1 MMKIFNLS
9 IFIGLLTI
17 APSVTA
23 AAAAEDIDQGYAA
36 LNEAYQARRAGN
48 QELAREK
55 IAIALDIFR
64 DNAAESGPELV
75 RPETEYILEGTPEKV
90 SLTES
95 KTLFKIE
102 FKVAPPSQSDG
113 SKAEDDI
120 IRQQQM
126 ILQKL
131 ILLTRENAEL
141 KTSISRIEANT
152 KETDNISDIVS
163 DIRDDISDLDELNN
177 SIEDVKDISEDTND
191 AIDKFDDRNDSIDKV
206 EDIADDISDIR
217 DEMDILKDILG
228 IVEDIKDDTDDIKDL
243 EDSID
248 EVKDAVEEQQNS
260 NTE

>member
-1 MMKIFNLS
+1 MKIFIPS
-9 IFIGLLTI
+9 IFIGLLLIT
-17 APSVTA
+17 PSVTA
-23 AAAAEDIDQGYAA
+23 TAAAEEIDQGYAA

-55 IAIALDIFR
+55 LAAALDIFR
-64 DNAAESGPELV
+64 DNAVDTGPALV
-75 RPETEYILEGTPEKV
+75 RPETEYILEDTPKKI

-102 FKVAPPSQSDG
+102 FKVAPPSQSED
-113 SKAEDDI
+113 SKANDDI

-163 DIRDDISDLDELNN
+163 DIRDDISGLDDLNN
-177 SIEDVKDISEDTND
+177 NIEDVKDISEDTND
-191 AIDKFDDRNDSIDKV
+191 AIDKFDDRNDSMDKV
-206 EDIADDISDIR
+206 EDIADDISDLR
-217 DEMDILKDILG
+217 DDIDILKDILG

-248 EVKDAVEEQQNS
+248 EVKDAVEEQDS

>member
-1 MMKIFNLS
+1 MKIFKLS
-9 IFIGLLTI
+9 IFIGLLLI
-17 APSVTA
+17 IPSVKA
-23 AAAAEDIDQGYAA
+23 ADAAEDIDQGYAA
-36 LNEAYQARRAGN
+36 LNEAYQARRSGN

-55 IAIALDIFR
+55 LAVALDIFR

-75 RPETEYILEGTPEKV
+75 RPETEYIIEDTPKKV

-102 FKVAPPSQSDG
+102 FKVAPPSQSED
-113 SKAEDDI
+113 SKANDDI

-152 KETDNISDIVS
+152 KETDNISDMVS
-163 DIRDDISDLDELNN
+163 DIRDDISDIDDLND
-177 SIEDVKDISEDTND
+177 SIEDVKDIAEDTND
-191 AIDKFDDRNDSIDKV
+191 AIDKFDDRNDSMDAV
-206 EDIADDISDIR
+206 EDIADDISDLR
-217 DEMDILKDILG
+217 DEMDILKDILS

-248 EVKDAVEEQQNS
+248 EVKDAVEDQSS
-260 NTE
+260 NAE